1 MGRCVV
7 ARLTIESAS
16 KNEKTQSS
24 ILYSISNDQMKIIDC
39 KTKANSVKFLLERIA
54 QTLIFTL

>member
-1 MGRCVV
+1 MGRCVA

-24 ILYSISNDQMKIIDC
+24 ILYNISNDQMKIKDC
-39 KTKANSVKFLLERIA
+39 KTKANSVKVLLERIA